1 MSVYHSFRNVG
12 CTGAAPT
19 FVHCSFLVDV
29 WVFRL
34 PYTKMSPGNAASILA
49 VIVGMLVLLA
59 LLGEYKFVALEPFM
73 ASIAK
78 KGYRGRGCV
87 GDDGWMP
94 TASGRISGEEPHGI
108 DEPLEGAKAFDMHT
122 EKVVASSILVPQST
136 EEAENNWSRTT
147 SEKCFRM
154 DVGEA
159 LKKTRNYLQR
169 TNNYPRSHPD
179 DCSAPNHEFVGTFY
193 RPHDGIG
200 ATPASGLPFPAF
212 VTQNANVH
220 F

>member
-1 MSVYHSFRNVG
+1 MTFG
-12 CTGAAPT
+12 TT
-19 FVHCSFLVDV
+19 FVVLI
-29 WVFRL
+29 
-34 PYTKMSPGNAASILA
+34 T
-49 VIVGMLVLLA
+49 IVGLLILLA

-73 ASIAK
+73 ASSK
-78 KGYRGRGCV
+78 KEGGYRGRGCV

-94 TASGRISGEEPHGI
+94 TASGRNPEREPEGMP
-108 DEPLEGAKAFDMHT
+108 ESLEGANVSSVQN
-122 EKVVASSILVPQST
+122 EKIVASATLVPQTT
-136 EEAENNWSRTT
+136 EEAESNWDRMT
-147 SEKCFRM
+147 SERCFRS

-193 RPHDGIG
+193 RPHEGVG

-212 VTQNANVH
+212 VTKNGNMS